1 MKKPT
6 KPTPRLLHTFTAF
19 LILGLG
25 TGLPGG
31 CSSGEEPTKATAP
44 RMSPTSVRNKPRPR
58 PTLKVKRTPLRASI
72 RREMKK
78 VMKGAREM
86 HRRAK
91 GNISVVGPAKMIAK
105 SLVKVPARKFPPNF
119 ESFMDDLNDRLEII
133 SGSKDIRHDFNGLI
147 SSCLACH
154 RVYNQKPLPHI
165 MKLRLPAT
173 SPNSPGGAS
182 PQGQGAKQPRGK
194 VITSPTGDKITTDL
208 P

>member
-1 MKKPT
+1 
-6 KPTPRLLHTFTAF
+6 
-19 LILGLG
+19 
-25 TGLPGG
+25 
-31 CSSGEEPTKATAP
+31 
-44 RMSPTSVRNKPRPR
+44 MSPTSVSNKPRPR
-58 PTLKVKRTPLRASI
+58 PSLKVRRTPLRASI

-91 GNISVVGPAKMIAK
+91 GNISVKGPAKMIAK
-105 SLVKVPARKFPPNF
+105 SLEKIPARKFPPNF

-133 SGSKDIRHDFNGLI
+133 SRSKDIRHDFNGLI
-147 SSCLACH
+147 GSCLACH

-165 MKLRLPAT
+165 MKLRLPAVP
-173 SPNSPGGAS
+173 SSS
-182 PQGQGAKQPRGK
+182 SDSSSQQGQGAKQPRGK